1 MSWKQRVYWSL
12 PYVLVIAAA
21 VGVEITEEIRFAIVG
36 LVGMWFLPSPLTQ
49 FPQRPNVSRETLSSE
64 GRLYVAPEDAYMKVD
79 LSDEPR
85 ETITAPCV
93 VMHGSAEPHVLGC
106 DGWTF
111 DQE

>member
-1 MSWKQRVYWSL
+1 MVFLGIFGVLITDELWVAIMSL
-12 PYVLVIAAA
+12 A
-21 VGVEITEEIRFAIVG
+21 GVW
-36 LVGMWFLPSPLTQ
+36 LLPSPVAPTLTIKRE
-49 FPQRPNVSRETLSSE
+49 PYVSRETSDSE
-64 GRLYVAPEDAYMKVD
+64 ADYASKWGKDNLPPLTNV
-79 LSDEPR
+79 SR